1 MSDSVEIVADPNGSD
16 GKQAGKRPAIDR
28 ASGLSL
34 STYHYILRLTY
45 MAMDDTF
52 TKLALDYHAYPTPGK
67 ISVTPT
73 KPLANQDDLSLA
85 YSPGV
90 AAACMAIF
98 EEGDEAASKYT
109 SRGNLVGVITNGTA
123 VLGLGNIGP
132 LAAKPVMEGKGCLFK
147 KFAGIDVFDIEL
159 AENDPDK
166 LVDIIAALEPTL
178 GGVNLEDI
186 KAPEC
191 FYIEKKLRE
200 RMKIPVFH
208 DDQHGTAIIS
218 AAAILNGLKV
228 VNKRID
234 EIKLVC
240 SGAGAAAIA
249 CLDLLVHLGVARENI
264 FVVDSRGVIWKG
276 RDENM
281 EPNKAR
287 YAQQTDLR
295 TLADVTRDADVFL
308 GCSTAGVLKPEMVK
322 TMGDQ
327 PLILALANPEP
338 EIRPEDAKAVRPD
351 CIIAT
356 GRSDYPNQVNNV
368 LCFPFIFRGAMDAG
382 ATRITEEMKLAC
394 VKAIAELA
402 EAEQNDE
409 VARAY
414 AGQEL
419 TFGADY
425 IIPKPFD
432 PRLIV
437 QIAPAV
443 AQAAADSGVALRP
456 IEDMQAYRQKL
467 MAFVYHSGQL
477 MRPLFMQARQAPKRV
492 VYADGEDERVLRA
505 AQTIIDEGLAFPIL
519 IGRPAVIEMRV
530 KKFGLRLAHGKNIEI
545 VDPEDDARFNET
557 WSGYYELRGREG
569 VTPDIAKAMIR
580 KHNSLI
586 GAMLL
591 RRGDADA
598 MLCGASSR
606 YDKQLQYVDEVIGR
620 QKGVNT
626 YAAMNILMLPE
637 QTLFICDTHV
647 NQDPTAEEVAEMTIL
662 AAKEM
667 QRFGVIPKVAL
678 LSHSNFG
685 SRPSDSS
692 RKMAQ
697 ARRLIE
703 QRAPELEV
711 DGEMHAD
718 SALSESI
725 RLKAF
730 PDSTLKGR
738 ANLLVM
744 PNLDTGNITYNML
757 KMTGSNG
764 IAMGPILLGAAR
776 PVHILTTSATVRR
789 IVNMTA
795 VAVID
800 AQQEVGE
807 LPAA

>member
-1 MSDSVEIVADPNGSD
+1 MDANADL
-16 GKQAGKRPAIDR
+16 A
-28 ASGLSL
+28 
-34 STYHYILRLTY
+34 
-45 MAMDDTF
+45 
-52 TKLALDYHAYPTPGK
+52 KLALQYHAYPSPGK
-67 ISVTPT
+67 ISVMPT

-90 AAACMAIF
+90 ASACMAIHADG
-98 EEGDEAASKYT
+98 EDAASMYT
-109 SRGNLVGVITNGTA
+109 SRSNLVGVITNGTA

-159 AENDPDK
+159 DETDPDK

-218 AAAILNGLKV
+218 SAAILNGLKV
-228 VNKRID
+228 VGKKIED
-234 EIKLVC
+234 VKLVC

-249 CLDLLVHLGVARENI
+249 CLDLLQHLGVRQSNMY
-264 FVVDSRGVIWKG
+264 VVDSRGVIRKG

-287 YAQQTDLR
+287 YAQETEAR
-295 TLADVTRDADVFL
+295 TLADVCRDADIFL
-308 GCSTAGVLKPEMVK
+308 GCSAPGVLTADMVK
-322 TMGDQ
+322 TMASQ

-338 EIRPEDAKAVRPD
+338 EIRPEIAKAARPD

-368 LCFPFIFRGAMDAG
+368 LCFPFIFRGAMDVG
-382 ATRITEEMKLAC
+382 ASVINEEMKLAC

-402 EAEQNDE
+402 QAEQNDE
-409 VARAY
+409 VALAY
-414 AGQEL
+414 ANQEL
-419 TFGADY
+419 NFGPDY

-432 PRLIV
+432 PRLIMK
-437 QIAPAV
+437 IAPAV
-443 AQAAADSGVALRP
+443 AEAAAASGVARRP
-456 IEDMQAYRQKL
+456 IQDMEAYRQKL
-467 MAFVYHSGQL
+467 MSLVYHSGQL
-477 MRPLFMQARQAPKRV
+477 MRPLFMQAKSAPKRV
-492 VYADGEDERVLRA
+492 IYADGEDERVLRA
-505 AQTIIDEGLAFPIL
+505 LQTIVDEQVAYPIL
-519 IGRPAVIEMRV
+519 VGRPSVIDMRIR
-530 KKFGLRLAHGKNIEI
+530 KFGLRLTVGRDIEI

-557 WSGYYELRGREG
+557 WSAYYKLKGRDG
-569 VTPDIAKAMIR
+569 VTPEIAKAMVR

-586 GAMLL
+586 GVMLL
-591 RRGDADA
+591 QRGDADA
-598 MLCGASSR
+598 MICGVSSR
-606 YDKQLQYVDEVIGR
+606 FDNQLKYVEEVIGL
-620 QKGVNT
+620 KPGAGT
-626 YAAMNILMLPE
+626 FAAMNVLMLPT

-647 NQDPTAEEVAEMTIL
+647 NEDPTAEQIADMTIL
-662 AAKEM
+662 AAEEVL
-667 QRFGVIPKVAL
+667 RFGIVPKVAL

-685 SRPSDSS
+685 SRSTASS
-692 RKMAQ
+692 RKMAE
-697 ARRLIE
+697 ARRLIA
-703 QRAPELEV
+703 QRAPDLEV

-718 SALSESI
+718 AALSEAI

-730 PDSTLKGR
+730 PDSTLRGP
-738 ANLLVM
+738 ANLLIT
-744 PNLDTGNITYNML
+744 PNLDAGNIIYNML

-764 IAMGPILLGAAR
+764 VTMGPVLLGAAR
-776 PVHILTTSATVRR
+776 PVHVLTTSSTVRR

-795 VAVID
+795 LAVVD
-800 AQQEVGE
+800 AQQEAGQVQ
-807 LPAA
+807 L